1 MDDRP
6 LPPERTDPVLRM
18 LEVHSRVMSQAHAL
32 LTAAH
37 PAAAPAP
44 PAVTALAVPAVP
56 AVAAVAPP
64 AVAAVAPPAVAAV
77 APPVAAPPPVAVPA
91 PVAGPYPLS
100 PAQRDIWF
108 LDQMGA
114 DHSRAYNESVM
125 IVMRGDLDRPA
136 LRRALA
142 DVVAR
147 HDSLRTVFATDGGS
161 QRALPAADPDL
172 PVVDLTGDPR
182 AIEAWLD
189 ERAGDAYDLAAGPLC
204 KAHLLHLAPDL
215 HHLHLA
221 VHHSV
226 IDGWSFGVLIDELLT
241 LYAAHRDG
249 TGAALGPAPRFRDY
263 VEHLRRREAGPEG
276 AADTAYWDRRFAD
289 GFPVLRLP
297 TDRPRTAKTARAG
310 GRVEHTVSA
319 EVSALVAAIGPKL
332 GCTPFTVLLAAYAG
346 LLHQLSGQDALV
358 VGVPLAQRDLP
369 GGTHLV
375 GNCSTVLPVLSR
387 VPQDGTVQAHL
398 RAVQRALAEDYQH
411 PGFCVQ
417 AVRDRLPVSLAPGER
432 LFGSFFNLDRPLR
445 IPSVAGLDL
454 ALLRTTRRF
463 AKADFEVDI
472 LAMPRS
478 YIITCEY
485 DAELFDEATVRDH
498 LRRYELLVR
507 DLLRDPSAPVRPL
520 LVPCDTAA
528 PAPATSAGAP
538 AGMTAAT
545 LPGLFEAQARR
556 TPTAVALICGDEVL
570 TYAELDRRADRLAR
584 LLREH
589 GARPETAVAL
599 AVPRST
605 DLVVGALAAGKA
617 GAAFLPVDTEHAADR
632 VAALLDDARPVV
644 VLTVAAAAPVVPAA
658 PGRHV
663 VVLDDP
669 AVRTRLDTDPPR
681 VEEPE
686 RGLLPAHPAYVIYTS
701 GSTGR
706 PKGVVVPH
714 AGIVNT
720 LRWWQGE
727 QPLDGRDRTMLKTPL
742 TFDPSVHELFWPL
755 SVGAVLV
762 VAAPDGHHDPRYL
775 VSLIQRAG
783 VTSVQFVPSTLR
795 EFLDE
800 PGAGSCTTLRH
811 VLCGGETLPIGLV
824 RRHFEVL
831 DAPLYNLYGP
841 TEASIESTFWPC
853 RPDPGTTTAPIGRP
867 VTGAHLYVLDRDLRA
882 VGPGAVGELYIA
894 GAGLA
899 RGYLNRPDLT
909 AAAFVPDP
917 FGAPGTRMYRTGDL
931 VRRDTAGDLEF
942 IGRAD
947 SQVKV
952 RGVRVE
958 LGEVEAALR
967 TLPEV
972 ADAAVL
978 TRSTG
983 AGGDRQLVAYL
994 AADPAVAADP
1004 AALLRRLSGLLPPAM
1019 LPARFVTLPA
1029 LPQLTSGKTDR
1040 QALAALPLEA
1050 PPRTAGRAPRTAA
1063 EHEILRLWRDLF
1075 GRDDIGVDD
1084 DFFALGGHSLLA
1096 TRLVGRVRAAFGV
1109 ELPVRALFEAP
1120 TVAGVARAVAP
1131 DATTAGGP
1139 DVTGRPAVVAGER
1152 PAVLP
1157 LSYGQQRLWFLHRMF
1172 GAGST
1177 YNMAMSLR
1185 LTGPLDVAALHRA
1198 FGDLMTRHETLRTTV
1213 EDVDGTPRQRI
1224 AAPGAFPAE
1233 VTVVDVAPDGVPA
1246 AVAAAG
1252 EYAFDLAAEAPIR
1265 VWVFQTA
1272 AEEHVVTVVV
1282 HHVAGDAWSMEPL
1295 ARDLAVAYAARR
1307 DGREPGWAPL
1317 PVQYADYAVWQ
1328 RRLLGRESDPD
1339 SEAARQL
1346 AFWRDALAGVPDELT
1361 LPADRPR
1368 PAEPSYDGAVVTF
1381 EVPAGL
1387 HARLETLARTGDASM
1402 FMLLQAALAVLLTRL
1417 GAGTDIPVGSPVA
1430 GRLDPALDDLVG
1442 FFVNTLVLRTDT
1454 AGDPTFTQLLGRVRD
1469 WNLAA
1474 YAHQDLPFERLVEA
1488 LNPPRVAARHPLFQ
1502 VMMSLENTTPV
1513 DITLDGLTLRE
1524 EPHPSTTAKFDLT
1537 FSLRERGPAAGIE
1550 GELEYSTDL
1559 YDARTARLLVER
1571 FQGVL
1576 AAVAADPG
1584 LRVADVPVLADGEA
1598 RLLLVAGRGA
1608 AAGDGP
1614 AGSVL
1619 TAVEEQVRR
1628 APDAPAVTDGTATL
1642 TYGQLWQRAGRIAAA
1657 VRAAGAGPDDVV
1669 GVLLDRSADTVAAVL
1684 GVWRAGAAFTALD
1697 VDWPVARRAD
1707 VLAAAA
1713 PVAVLTSR
1721 ARLGDLPPTAATV
1734 LCLDDAATWSTVD
1747 AAAAPVPPDAL
1758 AYVLFTSGSSGRP
1771 KGVMVHHR
1779 GLRTVFD
1786 GWVAAYRLPRRVTSV
1801 LQMAAFGF
1809 DVFAGDLVRALG
1821 TGARLVLCPRDILLD
1836 PPALLSLIRRE
1847 RIDFAEFVPA
1857 VARALT
1863 AHAEAVGARL
1873 DGLRL
1878 MVVGSDTVYRNELAA
1893 MRDLL
1898 GADADVVNSYGLT
1911 EATVDSTWM
1920 TVDAGGAGDH
1930 RALIGGPYPNA
1941 EVVVLDE
1948 RHRLVPPG
1956 VPGELHVGGA
1966 AVARGYLGA
1975 PGLTA
1980 DRFVPD
1986 PFRPGQ
1992 RLYRTGD
1999 VVRWRQVGGDAVL
2012 EYLGRADHQVKL
2024 RGYRIETGEVAAA
2037 VRQVAGVDAVAV
2049 VARPGPGGGDRLV
2062 VYVASG
2068 HTAADAPIA
2077 HWHAALGRR
2086 LPRYMVPDGFVVL
2099 PRLPLSGNG
2108 KVDEQALRA
2117 RPDHEIT
2124 VAAGPYTAP
2133 RTPVEQQLADV
2144 WAEVLG
2150 VERVGVDDDFFALG
2164 GHSLLAMRLVAR
2176 TAEKLGVDLPLA
2188 TLFRHPTIA
2197 AIAGDLAAPSAPVSA
2212 FATAGITPVARER
2225 RP

>member
-1 MDDRP
+1 MDDRQP
-6 LPPERTDPVLRM
+6 QTAQTDPVLRM

-32 LTAAH
+32 LTGAYPVPAPAH
-37 PAAAPAP
+37 VPPAPALVPPVPRPVPVPVPAP
-44 PAVTALAVPAVP
+44 P
-56 AVAAVAPP
+56 
-64 AVAAVAPPAVAAV
+64 
-77 APPVAAPPPVAVPA
+77 VPA
-91 PVAGPYPLS
+91 PAGGPYALS
-100 PAQRDIWF
+100 AAQRDIWF

-125 IVMRGDLDRPA
+125 IVMRGPLDVAA
-136 LRRALA
+136 LRRALT

-161 QRALPAADPDL
+161 QRALPPAGTDL
-172 PVVDLTGDPR
+172 PLVDLTADPQG
-182 AIEAWLD
+182 IDAWLH
-189 ERAGDAYDLAAGPLC
+189 ERAGDAYDLAAGPLLR
-204 KAHLLHLAPDL
+204 AHLLRLAPQL

-226 IDGWSFGVLIDELLT
+226 IDGWSFGVLIDELLA
-241 LYAAHRDG
+241 LYRDG
-249 TGAALGPAPRFRDY
+249 TGAALPAAPRFRDY
-263 VEHLRRREAGPEG
+263 VEHLEHRP
-276 AADTAYWDRRFAD
+276 ADTAYWDERFAG

-297 TDRPRTAKTARAG
+297 SDRPRTARTARAG

-319 EVSALVAAIGPKL
+319 EVSQLVATVGPKL
-332 GCTPFTVLLAAYAG
+332 GCTPFTVLFAAYAG

-411 PGFCVQ
+411 PGFSVQ
-417 AVRDRLPVSLAPGER
+417 AVRDRLPVTLAPGER
-432 LFGSFFNLDRPLR
+432 IFGSFFNLDRPLR
-445 IPSVAGLDL
+445 IPTVPGLDL

-485 DAELFDEATVRDH
+485 DAELFDEGTVRDH
-498 LRRYELLVR
+498 LRRYEDLLR
-507 DLLRDPSAPVRPL
+507 DLLRNPAAPVRPL
-520 LVPCDTAA
+520 LIPCDNAA
-528 PAPATSAGAP
+528 PAAEPE
-538 AGMTAAT
+538 T

-556 TPTAVALICGDEVL
+556 TPDAMALMSGDEVL
-570 TYAELDRRADRLAR
+570 TYAELGARADRLAR
-584 LLREH
+584 LLRDL
-589 GARPETAVAL
+589 GAGPERVVAL

-605 DLVVGALAAGKA
+605 ELVVGALAAGKA

-644 VLTVAAAAPVVPAA
+644 VLTVAAAADVVPAA

-669 AVRTRLDTDPPR
+669 AVRAGLDAGAGR
-681 VEEPE
+681 VDEAE

-762 VAAPDGHHDPRYL
+762 VAAADGHHDPRYL

-800 PGAGSCTTLRH
+800 PGAGACATLRH

-824 RRHFEVL
+824 RRYFTVL

-841 TEASIESTFWPC
+841 TESSIESTFWPC
-853 RPDPGTTTAPIGRP
+853 RPDPGTATAPIGRP
-867 VTGAHLYVLDRDLRA
+867 VTGARLYVLDRDLRD

-909 AAAFVPDP
+909 AAAFGPDP
-917 FGAPGTRMYRTGDL
+917 FGPPGTRMYRTGDL
-931 VRRDTAGDLEF
+931 VRRDAAGDLEF

-972 ADAAVL
+972 TDAAVL
-978 TRSTG
+978 IRTVG
-983 AGGDRQLVAYL
+983 AEEGGDRQLVAYL
-994 AADPAVAADP
+994 AADPAVAEDP
-1004 AALLRRLSGLLPPAM
+1004 AALLRRLSALLPPAM
-1019 LPARFVTLPA
+1019 LPARFVALPG

-1040 QALAALPLEA
+1040 QALAAMPLEA
-1050 PPRTAGRAPRTAA
+1050 GARKVGRAAGTPA
-1063 EHEILRLWRDLF
+1063 EQRILNLWSELF

-1096 TRLVGRVRAAFGV
+1096 TRLVGRVRSAFGV
-1109 ELPVRALFEAP
+1109 EMSVRALFEAP
-1120 TVAGVARAVAP
+1120 TVAGVARTVSGVAHTAGPDAAVAAS
-1131 DATTAGGP
+1131 D
-1139 DVTGRPAVVAGER
+1139 RPPLVAGER
-1152 PAVLP
+1152 PAAVP
-1157 LSYGQQRLWFLHRMF
+1157 LSYGQQRLWFLHRLF
-1172 GAGST
+1172 GASST

-1198 FGDLMTRHETLRTTV
+1198 FGDLMARHETLRTTV
-1213 EDVDGTPRQRI
+1213 EDADGGARQRI
-1224 AAPGAFPAE
+1224 APPGTHPAE
-1233 VTVVDVAPDGVPA
+1233 VTVVPVAPDGIAA

-1265 VWVFQTA
+1265 VWVFA
-1272 AEEHVVTVVV
+1272 AAADEHVVTVVV

-1295 ARDLAVAYAARR
+1295 ARDLAVAYTARR

-1317 PVQYADYAVWQ
+1317 PVQYADFAVWQ
-1328 RRLLGRESDPD
+1328 RRLLD
-1339 SEAARQL
+1339 SEAPRQL
-1346 AFWRDALAGVPDELT
+1346 AFWRKALAGLPGDLT

-1368 PAEPSYDGAVVTF
+1368 PPEPSYDGAVVTF
-1381 EVPAGL
+1381 EVPAVL

-1402 FMLLQAALAVLLTRL
+1402 FMLLQAALAALLTRL

-1430 GRLDPALDDLVG
+1430 GRMDPALDDLVG

-1454 AGDPTFTQLLGRVRD
+1454 SGDPTFTELLGRVRD

-1474 YAHQDLPFERLVEA
+1474 YGNQDLPFEQLVEA

-1513 DITLDGLTLRE
+1513 DIALDGLTLRE

-1537 FSLRERGPAAGIE
+1537 FSMRERGPAAGIE

-1559 YDARTARLLVER
+1559 YDERTARLLVER

-1576 AAVAADPG
+1576 AAVAADPA
-1584 LRVADVPVLADGEA
+1584 LRVADVPVLAAGEA
-1598 RLLLVAGRGA
+1598 SLLLAAGRGA
-1608 AAGDGP
+1608 RAGADR

-1619 TAVEEQVRR
+1619 AAIAEQVRR
-1628 APDAPAVTDGTATL
+1628 APDAPAVTDGATTL
-1642 TYGQLWQRAGRIAAA
+1642 SYAQLWERAGRVASA

-1669 GVLLDRSADTVAAVL
+1669 AVLLDRSADTVAAVL

-1697 VDWPVARRAD
+1697 VDWPATRRAD
-1707 VLAAAA
+1707 VVAAAA

-1721 ARLGDLPPTAATV
+1721 ARLADVPPTAATL
-1734 LCLDDAATWSTVD
+1734 LCLDDADWSTVD
-1747 AAAAPVPPDAL
+1747 DAADLSTVDATATVPVDAL

-1779 GLRTVFD
+1779 GLRAVFD
-1786 GWVAAYRLPRRVTSV
+1786 GWVAAYRLPERVTSV

-1821 TGARLVLCPRDILLD
+1821 TGARLVLCPRETLLD

-1847 RIDFAEFVPA
+1847 RVDFAEFVPA
-1857 VARALT
+1857 VARALA

-1898 GADADVVNSYGLT
+1898 GPDADVVNSYGLT
-1911 EATVDSTWM
+1911 EATIDSTWM
-1920 TVDAGGAGDH
+1920 TVDAAGTGDH
-1930 RALIGGPYPNA
+1930 RALIGAPYPNA
-1941 EVVVLDE
+1941 TVVVLDE
-1948 RHRLVPPG
+1948 RQRLVPPG

-1975 PGLTA
+1975 AGLTA

-1986 PFRPGQ
+1986 PFEPGQ

-1999 VVRWRQVGGDAVL
+1999 VVRWRRVGDGPVL
-2012 EYLGRADHQVKL
+2012 EYLGRADNQVKL

-2037 VRQVAGVDAVAV
+2037 VREVAGVDAVAV
-2049 VARPGPGGGDRLV
+2049 LARPGPGGGDRLV
-2062 VYVASG
+2062 VYLASG
-2068 HTAADAPIA
+2068 HTPADAPVA

-2099 PRLPLSGNG
+2099 PRLPLSANG

-2117 RPDHEIT
+2117 RPDDEIT
-2124 VAAGPYTAP
+2124 VAAGPYAAP
-2133 RTPVEQQLADV
+2133 RTPLEQQLADV

-2150 VERVGVDDDFFALG
+2150 VERVGADDDFFALG

-2176 TAEKLGVDLPLA
+2176 TTEKLGLDLPLA

-2197 AIAGDLAAPSAPVSA
+2197 ALAGELAAPSAPMSA
-2212 FATAGITPVARER
+2212 FATAGITPVARHR
-2225 RP
+2225 VPDGTRP